1 LVPRF
6 DQPNEEEKE
15 MAVSE
20 PGDNKILIAVRKAV
34 EKHGATQD
42 ELIPILNDVNREVGY
57 IPSVALD
64 ELSQLLKVPRSQLF
78 SVASFYRMFS
88 TKPRGRHVIQFC
100 ESAPCHVA
108 GGREVWNA
116 IQDIIKIKEDETT
129 PDGKWTLLTTSCLG
143 LCAVGP
149 VMLVDDDIYG
159 NVDPSQVPFI
169 LEKYQ

>member
-1 LVPRF
+1 MAISEM
-6 DQPNEEEKE
+6 DEKS
-15 MAVSE
+15 V
-20 PGDNKILIAVRKAV
+20 LTAVRKTV
-34 EKHGATQD
+34 ELHGATQE
-42 ELIPILNDVNREVGY
+42 ELIPILNDINREVGY
-57 IPSVALD
+57 IPSIALD
-64 ELSQLLKVPRSQLF
+64 ELSLLLKVPRSQLF

-108 GGREVWNA
+108 GGRDVWNS
-116 IQDIIKIKEDETT
+116 IKDYLKIEEDQTT

-159 NVDPSQVPFI
+159 NVDSSQVPFI
-169 LEKYQ
+169 LDKYK

>member
-1 LVPRF
+1 MVISEM
-6 DQPNEEEKE
+6 DEKS
-15 MAVSE
+15 V
-20 PGDNKILIAVRKAV
+20 LTAVRKTV
-34 EKHGATQD
+34 ELHGATQE
-42 ELIPILNDVNREVGY
+42 ELIPILNDINREVGY
-57 IPSVALD
+57 IPSIALD
-64 ELSQLLKVPRSQLF
+64 ELSLLLKVPRSQLF

-108 GGREVWNA
+108 GGRDVWNS
-116 IQDIIKIKEDETT
+116 IKDYLKIEEDQTT

-159 NVDPSQVPFI
+159 NVDSSQVPFI
-169 LEKYQ
+169 LDKYK